1 MLSSLFLN
9 RVSIDPSAVGGVE
22 VAVVVI
28 NQSQLVVRVLTGKS
42 EFIGMDHV
50 SFCRKHA
57 SEGRVFVARL
67 SFMLFLSLIHIY
79 LGHMACSVL
88 RAVAASS
95 GPVWT
100 LKSAMM
106 KNSVQK
112 ARSSSRATT
121 SSLSLEGTVSPV
133 SYTHLRCLPRGGQWP
148 CPGQ

>member
-42 EFIGMDHV
+42 EFIGMERV

-67 SFMLFLSLIHIY
+67 SFMLFPEDTSDVFQCIMHEVEVLFYFYPFLFPACHHQEARGYRLCGVPYVVLYQHWLWMHQIQF
-79 LGHMACSVL
+79 GHLQVT
-88 RAVAASS
+88 
-95 GPVWT
+95 PV
-100 LKSAMM
+100 
-106 KNSVQK
+106 
-112 ARSSSRATT
+112 
-121 SSLSLEGTVSPV
+121 
-133 SYTHLRCLPRGGQWP
+133 
-148 CPGQ
+148 